1 MHIPETSF
9 KKEFKTP
16 IFTGF
21 KYRDE
26 ETQSPKQFS
35 VTIVNTAVQSQPLRR
50 LGLDEVSETQSY
62 THGSG
67 EIRVSRNVS
76 IYRW

>member
-1 MHIPETSF
+1 M
-9 KKEFKTP
+9 
-16 IFTGF
+16 
-21 KYRDE
+21 
-26 ETQSPKQFS
+26 
-35 VTIVNTAVQSQPLRR
+35 NTAVQSQPLRR
-50 LGLDEVSETQSY
+50 PGLDEVSETQSY